1 MHEVV
6 LAVERPA
13 GRITM
18 AEAAELA
25 GVSKSAVQRR
35 IADGTV
41 PARTEPDGV
50 LTIARGDVKLIEPR
64 EPADDTRKAVMVRVP
79 LERYRLWARAAKK
92 RGMPVSTWLAELAD
106 KAVGG

>member
-1 MHEVV
+1 MSRSK
-6 LAVERPA
+6 ATAPP
-13 GRITM
+13 GRVTM
-18 AEAAELA
+18 EQAAELA

-50 LTIARGDVKLIEPR
+50 VTIARGDVKLIEPR

-79 LERYRLWARAAKK
+79 LDRYKLWARAAKA
-92 RGMPVSTWLAELAD
+92 RRIPVSTWLAELAD
-106 KAVGG
+106 QAVDR

>member
-1 MHEVV
+1 MSRSK
-6 LAVERPA
+6 ATAPP
-13 GRITM
+13 GRVTM
-18 AEAAELA
+18 EQAAELA

-50 LTIARGDVKLIEPR
+50 VTIARGDVKLIEPR

-79 LERYRLWARAAKK
+79 LDRYKLWARAAKA
-92 RGMPVSTWLAELAD
+92 RRIPVSTWLAELAD
-106 KAVGG
+106 QAVGR